1 MRSWRSHASS
11 LRLIQLRWGLGCR
24 SQRCTPILSLP
35 HDQLHPAGCQM
46 LSLIGDVGLRGAV
59 RLWQAVPRKFTRTG
73 FIASVLAGA
82 KAEGRR
88 HAGMSGISSRRDQSA
103 TALRG
108 RHSWSAHFSWSTR
121 WRSG

>member
-1 MRSWRSHASS
+1 
-11 LRLIQLRWGLGCR
+11 
-24 SQRCTPILSLP
+24 
-35 HDQLHPAGCQM
+35 M

-88 HAGMSGISSRRDQSA
+88 HAGMSGISSRRDESA
-103 TALRG
+103 RALRG
-108 RHSWSAHFSWSTR
+108 RHFWSAHFSWSTR